1 VQLDIRLLPR
11 TRVRMVRQTELAEC
25 GLACI
30 AMVLNYHG
38 RETDL
43 AALRQKFQP
52 SLRGVSLRSLVLIAD
67 QLGLAARAVKLEL
80 DQLENIP
87 VPAILHWDFNHY
99 VVLERV
105 AGSRALI
112 HNPEGISRWI
122 PFDQV
127 SNHFT
132 GIALELYPTEELNA
146 PPQKDR
152 LRVSQLWSRVRGLKR
167 ALAQTIA
174 LSIVLEAYVLA
185 LPYYLQVAVDNAI
198 PALDGDLI
206 TTLAIGFG
214 LFTMIN
220 AGATL
225 LRSFVLLSAGTSLAY
240 GISLNIARKLFQLPM
255 TWFEKR
261 HVGDILSRFQSIE
274 PIRVFLTEGAVAA
287 LLDGVLA
294 IVTLTVM
301 FFYSP
306 ALSAIAL
313 VALSAHLLT
322 RAALFRAQRE
332 AQEEVMIRS
341 GKEQTVMI
349 ESLRGMLT
357 VRLFNRETARRNRW
371 QARLTEAANAHVKL
385 SRVTLWQNLFNVA
398 VLGLEYIVSVW
409 LACKMVLAGG
419 FSLGMLFA
427 FISYKT
433 IFLQRGNSLI
443 DQFTAARILNLHL
456 ERLSDIA
463 LSSPDISFSGPPG
476 AAKQLQG
483 GIELRNISFR
493 YSATDPLVLD
503 DVSVT
508 IPAGAHV
515 ALTGP
520 SGEGKSTL
528 AKIILGLVEPD
539 HGEVL
544 VDGVPLHRFGH
555 RNYRDQL
562 AAVLQEDSLFSGSLR
577 DNITLFDEDSD
588 MERVARAASAAA
600 IHDDI
605 LAMPMRYDTLVGDM
619 GSALSGGQ
627 RQRLLLARAL
637 YKEPRILLI
646 DEGTSHL
653 DLRLEAAVNAAV
665 SELGITRI
673 VIAHR
678 RDTILAADTIYRLAG
693 GKLAPSETG
702 AFAP

>member
-1 VQLDIRLLPR
+1 VQLDLGLLSHR
-11 TRVRMVRQTELAEC
+11 RVRLVRQTELAEC
-25 GLACI
+25 GLACV
-30 AMVLNYHG
+30 AMVLNYYG
-38 RETDL
+38 IETDL
-43 AALRQKFQP
+43 AALRQQFQP
-52 SLRGVSLRSLVLIAD
+52 SVRGVSLRSLVLIAD
-67 QLGLAARAVKLEL
+67 QLRLAPRAVKLDL
-80 DQLENIP
+80 DQLANVP
-87 VPAILHWDFNHY
+87 VPAILHWNFNHY

-105 AGSRALI
+105 SGARALI
-112 HNPEGISRWI
+112 HNPEGVSRWI
-122 PFDQV
+122 PLDQV

-132 GIALELYPTEELNA
+132 GIALELYPTEELSA
-146 PPQKDR
+146 PPRKDR
-152 LRVSQLWSRVRGLKR
+152 LRISQLWSRVRGLKR
-167 ALAQTIA
+167 ALAQTVV
-174 LSIVLEAYVLA
+174 LSIILETYVLA
-185 LPYYLQVAVDNAI
+185 LPYYMQVAVDNAI
-198 PALDGDLI
+198 PALDGELI

-214 LFTMIN
+214 LFTLIN

-240 GISLNIARKLFQLPM
+240 GVSLNVARKLFQLPM

-274 PIRVFLTEGAVAA
+274 PIRVFLTEGAIAA

-306 ALSAIAL
+306 TLSLIAL
-313 VALSAHLLT
+313 AALGVHLAA
-322 RAALFRAQRE
+322 RAALFQAQRE
-332 AQEEVMIRS
+332 AQEDVMIRS

-349 ESLRGMLT
+349 ESLRGMNI
-357 VRLFNRETARRNRW
+357 VRLFNREASRRSRW

-385 SRVTLWQNLFNVA
+385 SRIALWQNLLNVA
-398 VLGLEYIVSVW
+398 VLGLEYVLSIW

-433 IFLQRGNSLI
+433 IFLQRGSSLV
-443 DQFTAARILNLHL
+443 DQFIAARILNLHL

-463 LSSPDISFSGPPG
+463 LSAPDISFSEPPG
-476 AAKQLQG
+476 APTLLQG
-483 GIELRNISFR
+483 AIELRHISFR
-493 YSATDPLVLD
+493 YSPTDPLVLD
-503 DVSVT
+503 DVSIV
-508 IPAGAHV
+508 IPAGAHI
-515 ALTGP
+515 AITGP

-539 HGEVL
+539 QGEVL
-544 VDGVPLHRFGH
+544 VDGIPLHRVGH

-577 DNITLFDEDSD
+577 DNITMFDEESD
-588 MERVARAASAAA
+588 MQRVERAAAAAA
-600 IHDDI
+600 IQEDI

-627 RQRLLLARAL
+627 RQRLVLARAL
-637 YKEPRILLI
+637 YREPKILLM

-665 SELGITRI
+665 GVLGITRI

-678 RDTILAADTIYRLAG
+678 RDTILAADAIYRLAG
-693 GKLAPSETG
+693 GKLVAAEKSG
-702 AFAP
+702 FA